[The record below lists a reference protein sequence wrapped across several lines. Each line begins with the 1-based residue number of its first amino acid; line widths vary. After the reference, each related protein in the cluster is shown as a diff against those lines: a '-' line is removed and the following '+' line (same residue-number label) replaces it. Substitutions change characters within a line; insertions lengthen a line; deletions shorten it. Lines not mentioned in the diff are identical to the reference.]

1 MLSLDDNGNLG
12 IKIVENEVVRFV
24 YIEIIEDAIEGLWV
38 KGLPEK
44 AKIITVGQEYVIDE
58 QKVNVEMVGN

>member
-1 MLSLDDNGNLG
+1 M
-12 IKIVENEVVRFV
+12 
-24 YIEIIEDAIEGLWV
+24 EDAIEGLWV

-44 AKIITVGQEYVIDE
+44 AKIITVGHEYVIDE